1 MDRIASVILKYR
13 IVFLVLI
20 GLLTGLL
27 GNYAIKAKTDNSIE
41 VWLKNNDP
49 KLDYYY
55 EFIDKFGDD
64 EFLIIAIDGDDLFTG
79 KKLKLINNIAT
90 RLEEVDGV
98 RGVMSLASVYKD
110 KLSAPY
116 FKKIL
121 RKNKK
126 NSTIDVFKE
135 KILGDPMYVNNVISS
150 DGETTSIIATV
161 QKGSPEARK
170 ELVAKTREI
179 LRAVGAESNN
189 KTSLPTTKEGIVE
202 DKGTLKDFFLA
213 GPSIVNTELDRMS
226 QKDMRTFTPVMFAV
240 ALVILVVLFKNISG
254 VLIPAITISINIIW
268 TVGLF
273 VIFGNKMNMVS
284 GMLIPLI
291 FIVSLATT
299 VHILNRFYQ
308 EVKLSGD
315 RRDSILETVKHI
327 CVPCFLTCVTTAIG
341 FLSLIVSDV
350 TPVKTTGI
358 FMAAG
363 IMMSFFICMTIV
375 PGMLSLFPG
384 WMSRSFMNAQK
395 NRGSN
400 NEEFWGT
407 YGFIGKFVKNNTI
420 YVFALSVVFVGFA
433 IYGITEIKAESSI
446 FESFPESSEITR
458 STEHIEKKLM
468 GLIPMDIVVDAGN
481 MGGVFQPDVLG
492 GIERL
497 QEYLKGIP
505 EVTKSVSVAD
515 YVKYL
520 NKLLNKDDLDSQVI
534 TKDKAIDY
542 AKLASLHGDNI
553 VKSLYTKDYNEGRV
567 SVRMKNV
574 GSSRYETIVNDIEG
588 FVKVNFPLSAGCAI
602 TGIVP
607 LLMDMQG
614 YLIESQIKTFT
625 LAFIFIFVCI
635 ALLLKSA
642 RIGVMS
648 MIPNLIPVAITL
660 GVMGYVGINLDVATI
675 MIASV
680 AIGISVDNTIHFLYR
695 FKEEFKTD
703 RDYYLAI
710 QRTLSGV
717 GRALIF
723 TTAVATCG
731 FLIFCLSSF
740 KAIQYFGLLTGI
752 TMVSAIIADL
762 LILPSCILLFK
773 PNLADPGP
781 KKRH

>member
-1 MDRIASVILKYR
+1 MIRIANIILKYR
-13 IVFLVLI
+13 IVFFVLI
-20 GLLTGLL
+20 GLLTGLF
-27 GNYAIKAKTDNSIE
+27 GHYAIKSKTDNSIE
-41 VWLKNNDP
+41 VWLKSNDP

-55 EFIDKFGDD
+55 DFIDKFGDD
-64 EFLIIAIDGDDLFTG
+64 EFLIIAIDGDDLFSG
-79 KKLKLINNIAT
+79 KQIKLINDIAT
-90 RLEEVDGV
+90 RLEEVKGV
-98 RGVMSLASVYKD
+98 RSVMSLASVYKD

-116 FKKIL
+116 FKEIL
-121 RKNKK
+121 KRNKGR
-126 NSTIDVFKE
+126 SVIEVFKE
-135 KILGDPMYVNNVISS
+135 KILDDPMYINNVISH
-150 DGETTSIIATV
+150 DGETTAIIATV
-161 QKGSPEARK
+161 AKGSSESRVSLVK
-170 ELVAKTREI
+170 ETREI
-179 LRAVGAESNN
+179 LRAVEIEDSNEP
-189 KTSLPTTKEGIVE
+189 SQYPLQEVI
-202 DKGTLKDFFLA
+202 DKVNGPQKHFFLA

-240 ALVILVVLFKNISG
+240 ALIILVVLFKNISG
-254 VLIPAITISINIIW
+254 ILIPAITISINIIW

-291 FIVSLATT
+291 FIISLATT

-308 EVKLSGD
+308 EVKITGD
-315 RRDSILETVKHI
+315 RRESMLKTVKHI
-327 CVPCFLTCVTTAIG
+327 CVPCFLMCVTTSIG

-363 IMMSFFICMTIV
+363 IMMSFFVCITLV
-375 PGMLSLFPG
+375 PGMLSLFPE
-384 WMSRSFMNAQK
+384 WMSRRFLDFQK
-395 NRGSN
+395 DRGSGHK
-400 NEEFWGT
+400 EFRGL
-407 YGFIGKFVKNNTI
+407 YGFIGRFVMKYTI
-420 YVFALSVVFVGFA
+420 YVFALSLMFVGGA
-433 IYGITEIKAESSI
+433 IYGITKINAESSI
-446 FESFPESSEITR
+446 FESFPESSEITK
-458 STEHIEKKLM
+458 STEHIEQELM
-468 GLIPMDIVVDAGN
+468 GLIPIDIVVDAGN
-481 MGGVFQPDVLG
+481 MGGVFQPDVLVNM
-492 GIERL
+492 ENL
-497 QEYLKGIP
+497 QNYLKEIP

-520 NKLLNKDDLDSQVI
+520 NTLLNKDNPDSQVI

-542 AKLASLHGDNI
+542 VKLASLHGDTI
-553 VKSLYTKDYNEGRV
+553 VKSLYTENYHEGRV

-574 GSSRYETIVNDIEG
+574 GSSRYQAIVNDIEG
-588 FVKVNFPLSAGCAI
+588 FIKVNFPLNLVCTI

-625 LAFIFIFVCI
+625 LAFILIFICI

-642 RIGVMS
+642 RIGMMS
-648 MIPNLIPVAITL
+648 MIPNLVPIAITL

-680 AIGISVDNTIHFLYR
+680 AIGISVDDTVHFLYR
-695 FKEEFKTD
+695 FKEEFKKD
-703 RDYYLAI
+703 GDHYLAI

-723 TTAVATCG
+723 TTIVATCG
-731 FLIFCLSSF
+731 FLVFCLSNF

-752 TMVSAIIADL
+752 TMVSAIFAVL

-773 PNLADPGP
+773 P
-781 KKRH
+781 KC

>member
-13 IVFLVLI
+13 IVFLVFI
-20 GLLTGLL
+20 GLLTGLF
-27 GNYAIKAKTDNSIE
+27 GHYAIKAKTDNSIE
-41 VWLKNNDP
+41 VWLKSNDP

-64 EFLIIAIDGDDLFTG
+64 EFLIIAIDGDDLFAG
-79 KKLKLINNIAT
+79 KTLKLINNIAT
-90 RLEEVDGV
+90 RLEGIEGIRSVI
-98 RGVMSLASVYKD
+98 SLAGVYKE
-110 KLSAPY
+110 KLSAPF
-116 FKKIL
+116 FKEIL
-121 RKNKK
+121 KRNKTR
-126 NSTIDVFKE
+126 SAIEIFKE
-135 KILGDPMYVNNVISS
+135 KILGDPMYVNNVISR

-161 QKGSPEARK
+161 KKGSPEARK
-170 ELVAKTREI
+170 ELVKETREI
-179 LRAVGAESNN
+179 LRAVGTENNN
-189 KTSLPTTKEGIVE
+189 KQTQPLIKEGTGE
-202 DKGTLKDFFLA
+202 DNDPQKEFYLA

-240 ALVILVVLFKNISG
+240 ALVILVVLFNNITG
-254 VLIPAITISINIIW
+254 VLIPAITISINILW

-315 RRDSILETVKHI
+315 RRESILKTVKHI
-327 CVPCFLTCVTTAIG
+327 CVPCFLMCVTTSIG
-341 FLSLIVSDV
+341 FLSLIASDV

-363 IMMSFFICMTIV
+363 IMMSFFVCITLV
-375 PGMLSLFPG
+375 PGMLSLFPE
-384 WMSRSFMNAQK
+384 WMSRPFVNVQK
-395 NRGSN
+395 DGRSGNK
-400 NEEFWGT
+400 EFQGV
-407 YGFIGKFVKNNTI
+407 YGFIGKFVRNNTI
-420 YVFALSVVFVGFA
+420 YVFVFSVVFVGFA
-433 IYGITEIKAESSI
+433 IYGIMKIEAESSI

-458 STEHIEKKLM
+458 STEHIEQKLM

-481 MGGVFQPDVLG
+481 MGGVFQPDVLV
-492 GIERL
+492 EMEKL
-497 QEYLKGIP
+497 QDYLKGIP

-520 NKLLNKDDLDSQVI
+520 NKLLNKDNPDRQEI
-534 TKDKAIDY
+534 TKEKAIDY
-542 AKLASLHGDNI
+542 VKLASLHGDNI
-553 VKSLYTKDYNEGRV
+553 VKSLYTEDYNEGRV

-574 GSSRYETIVNDIEG
+574 GSSRYQAIVNDIEG
-588 FVKVNFPLSAGCAI
+588 FIKHNFPLSVGCTI
-602 TGIVP
+602 TGIIS
-607 LLMDMQG
+607 LIMDMQG
-614 YLIESQIKTFT
+614 YLIESQIKTFA
-625 LAFIFIFVCI
+625 LAFALVFISI

-642 RIGVMS
+642 RIGMMS
-648 MIPNLIPVAITL
+648 MIPNLIPIAITL

-680 AIGISVDNTIHFLYR
+680 AIGISVDDAIHFLYR
-695 FKEEFKTD
+695 FKEEFKKD
-703 RDYYLAI
+703 RDHYLAI

-723 TTAVATCG
+723 TTVVATCG
-731 FLIFCLSSF
+731 FLVFCLSSF

-752 TMVSAIIADL
+752 TMVSAL
-762 LILPSCILLFK
+762 LANLFILPSCILLFK
-773 PNLADPGP
+773 P
-781 KKRH
+781 KC